1 MNAPVFP
8 PGERETHPLRIA
20 GFQQQQYRSR
30 EICIAVARLRPSEL
44 HRVES
49 VSHYFP
55 RRTPMHGSTLP
66 FDLCAKIPTA
76 VTRDIGVPAFGGSLT
91 LDAENAGIWL
101 RSRTTVA
108 RLRFVSRNPV
118 CEGLVAR
125 QSQKPRGCGLGIQ
138 RRPAG
143 GINFGRGIESS
154 QS

>member
-1 MNAPVFP
+1 
-8 PGERETHPLRIA
+8 
-20 GFQQQQYRSR
+20 
-30 EICIAVARLRPSEL
+30 
-44 HRVES
+44 
-49 VSHYFP
+49 
-55 RRTPMHGSTLP
+55 MHGSTLP

-91 LDAENAGIWL
+91 LDAENAGIWPL
-101 RSRTTVA
+101 SRTTVA